1 MATNN
6 PIWILMDFIYS
17 TSPPK
22 AQKTKYS
29 IKELKIG
36 ITFDRF
42 Q

>member
-6 PIWILMDFIYS
+6 PIWIIIDFIYS
-17 TSPPK
+17 TSPSI
-22 AQKTKYS
+22 AQKTKYI